1 MPKIGL
7 HFPSRDIA
15 GTRAALRTWMAI
27 ANEAGVDYINMSD
40 HILGVDPAQQARGWD
55 REWML
60 PTAILTPYN
69 HQDRW
74 HEPMVTMG
82 FLAALGDM
90 AFLTSVLV
98 LTQRNTALVAKQAA
112 QVDILCDGRLRLG
125 VGIGW
130 NAAEFASVG
139 ADFGSRGTRFRE
151 QVALLRRLWTEDVV
165 TFEGEFHNVRGA
177 GIAPR
182 PVQQPIPI
190 WIGGANVAKGV
201 EPVAGRLRRIGE
213 IGDGWVPDTATEP
226 DERIRD
232 AMQLI
237 RTSATEHGRD
247 AAAIGLDARLNVR
260 VLGRDNVAVHAAA
273 WTALGATHLNIDAA
287 GLASTG
293 TADYAQIVRELVR
306 TVRESSM
313 K

>member
-7 HFPSRDIA
+7 HFPSREIGSSRDD
-15 GTRAALRTWMAI
+15 LRTWIAI
-27 ANEAGVDYINMSD
+27 ANDAGVDYVNMSD

-60 PTAILTPYN
+60 PSTVLTPYN
-69 HQDRW
+69 HHDRW
-74 HEPMVTMG
+74 HEPLVTMG
-82 FLAALGDM
+82 FFAALGDM
-90 AFLTSVLV
+90 EFMTSVLV

-112 QVDILCDGRLRLG
+112 QVDILCEGRLRLG
-125 VGIGW
+125 VGVGW

-139 ADFGSRGTRFRE
+139 AEFPARGRRFRE
-151 QVALLRRLWTEDVV
+151 QVALLRRLWSEDVV
-165 TFEGEFHNVRGA
+165 SFDGEFHTIAGA

-201 EPVAGRLRRIGE
+201 APVAGLLRRIGE
-213 IGDGWVPDTATEP
+213 IGDGWCPDTATPP
-226 DERIRD
+226 DDKIRA

-237 RTSATEHGRD
+237 RASALEHGRD
-247 AAAIGLDARLNVR
+247 PATIGLDARLNVR
-260 VLGRDNVAVHAAA
+260 VLGRDSVAAHATA

-287 GLASTG
+287 GLAPTG
-293 TADYAQIVRELVR
+293 SAEYAQTVGDLVR
-306 TVRESSM
+306 IARKAAGT
-313 K
+313 

>member
-1 MPKIGL
+1 MPKVGL
-7 HFPSRDIA
+7 HFPSREIVA
-15 GTRAALRTWMAI
+15 TRAALRTWMAI
-27 ANEAGVDYINMSD
+27 ANEVGVDYVNMSD
-40 HILGVDPAQQARGWD
+40 HILGVDAAQQARGWD

-60 PTAILTPYN
+60 PATILTPYT

-82 FLAALGDM
+82 FLAALGEM

-125 VGIGW
+125 VGVGW

-139 ADFGSRGTRFRE
+139 ADFNARGARFRE
-151 QVALLRRLWTEDVV
+151 QVALMRRLWTEDVV
-165 TFEGEFHNVRGA
+165 TFEGKFHSVRGA

-213 IGDGWVPDTATEP
+213 IGDGWCPDTATEP
-226 DERIRD
+226 DDRIRD
-232 AMQLI
+232 AMQLM
-237 RTSATEHGRD
+237 RASAEEHGRD
-247 AAAIGLDARLNVR
+247 PAAIGLDARLNVR
-260 VLGRDNVAVHAAA
+260 VLGRDKVAQHAAA
-273 WTALGATHLNIDAA
+273 WTALGATHLNIDAG
-287 GLASTG
+287 GLAETG
-293 TADYAQIVRELVR
+293 SADYAQIVRELVR
-306 TVRESSM
+306 TVRDATM
-313 K
+313 A